1 MDENSKGFLPSS
13 AEHFI
18 IATSWLAKAL
28 LVQAPAAA
36 WVEAWLSTF
45 LVSTRAIAK
54 NATTRW
60 QCAVEL
66 SVCPFSHFESTR
78 MAEARIARVQRHLSA
93 APVAAA
99 DSSSAASSVWSAADG
114 HRADPECN
122 ALLDALF
129 PGSAALPDSDTRRS
143 LAAAHLL
150 LRQYRL
156 DDLVWNHISGR
167 ITTAAAAAPAAA
179 AAAATAGGGG
189 EAEAEFL
196 ITPGCRMF
204 EEVRPADLVR
214 GSESEN
220 ETGDVIHGAIF
231 AARPDVGAVVHTHTP
246 AIVAVCA
253 LAGGF
258 SFLSQDSGR
267 YFQRIATHPYEGI
280 SNARDERARIG
291 AAVAA
296 EQAPGAG
303 MPVALLMENH
313 GGVTVGRTVEE
324 AWLRMYYLDV
334 CCRTQLA
341 AQAAGRTH
349 ELAPA
354 QLLHLRAQFDSDY
367 TDGRFEW
374 TALLRRSLREVEADR
389 R

>member
-1 MDENSKGFLPSS
+1 MA
-13 AEHFI
+13 AE
-18 IATSWLAKAL
+18 S
-28 LVQAPAAA
+28 
-36 WVEAWLSTF
+36 
-45 LVSTRAIAK
+45 
-54 NATTRW
+54 
-60 QCAVEL
+60 
-66 SVCPFSHFESTR
+66 
-78 MAEARIARVQRHLSA
+78 RIARVQRHLSA

-99 DSSSAASSVWSAADG
+99 GGSAAPSVWSAADG

-167 ITTAAAAAPAAA
+167 TTAAAAAAAA
-179 AAAATAGGGG
+179 AAAGGGD
-189 EAEAEFL
+189 AEFL

-303 MPVALLMENH
+303 LPVALLMANH

-374 TALLRRSLREVEADR
+374 TALLRRSLREVEAAGHPGHR
-389 R
+389 